1 MLKWLRS
8 FAARVA
14 ALTRRPRIDREF
26 EEELDAHLSLMVEE
40 NLRRGLSP
48 DEAMRTARVRLGG
61 SEQLRT
67 VHREQQGL
75 PGLESALQDLRYA
88 IRVLSREPGF
98 SAVIVITLALGVG
111 ANTAIFTVLRAA
123 LLRPLPYANPGEL
136 VTWTHNESLPD
147 VVDIRS
153 EAHDVFS
160 AGGAMNPETMDYT
173 SGPEPLAVRAG
184 FTERGFFEV
193 LGVPAMLG
201 RVLSAEEDQTGG
213 RRAAVLL
220 YPFWRDRL
228 AGDRAII
235 GKAITLD
242 GNEYTVVG
250 VMPEGFAAP
259 EFNLDVLVALRVAY
273 PEAAAYRGV
282 HFMAAYWRLRPGV
295 TLALARASM
304 AAIDA
309 RLAADHPAEERGRH
323 SLPIPLQESITGEL
337 RPALW
342 VLFGAVTVVLLIAAA
357 NFGGLLMARAVTR
370 RREMAL
376 RAALGGT
383 RMRLVRQA
391 LTENILLAALGGC
404 AGTALSNWATQILVA
419 ARPAPLE
426 HVSRI
431 SVDSSVLLFG
441 LAVSLVTGLVFG
453 FVPAWSGS
461 QSDAADALKQE
472 GRTASAGLRGLR
484 FRAVLA
490 VGQMALALVLLVG
503 AGLLFKSF
511 AKLSAVDP
519 GFNPEHVLSIPIRLP
534 EMRYAQIPKQTLL
547 RRGILE
553 RLNALPGVRAAM
565 VSDVPLSGDDLTH
578 AIAFEGRQSVAPGDE
593 PAVQTFCVMGD
604 YFRTMQIPI
613 RAGRALNDSDHEDSP
628 LVAVVNRT
636 FVDRFYAGQNPIGQ
650 RIRWARDEDPGRW
663 MTIVGV
669 VADNRQNSLA
679 KTAVPAVFSPFAQ
692 SNEAWRR
699 WMSVVVR
706 TSVDVRQVTPAL
718 KREIWSL
725 DNRIPLDKIVSMDE
739 VVGHSMSQRRFN
751 LWLLGLFSG
760 LAMALAAIG
769 IYSVI
774 SYSVSQ
780 RTHEIGIRMAVG
792 ARCADVLGMIVAQ
805 GMRLAALG
813 LAVGVA
819 GAVALTRAMASLLFE
834 VTPTDPL
841 TFIAVAALM
850 MAVLLVA
857 CFIPALRA
865 MQVKPMQALRY
876 E

>member
-8 FAARVA
+8 FAARAA

-26 EEELDAHLSLMVEE
+26 EEELDAHLSLLVEE

-48 DEAMRTARVRLGG
+48 DEAWRAARVRLGG

-75 PGLESALQDLRYA
+75 PWLEAALQDLRYA
-88 IRVLSREPGF
+88 IRILSREPGF

-136 VTWTHNESLPD
+136 VTWSRNESLPD

-153 EAHDVFS
+153 ETHDVFS
-160 AGGAMNPETMDYT
+160 AGGAVNPETMDYT

-184 FTERGFFEV
+184 LTERGFFEV
-193 LGVPAMLG
+193 LGVPPMLG
-201 RVLSAEEDQTGG
+201 RALSAEEDQTGG
-213 RRAAVLL
+213 RRAAVLM

-228 AGDRAII
+228 AGDRAIV

-250 VMPEGFAAP
+250 VMPEGFTAP

-295 TLALARASM
+295 TLARARVSM

-309 RLAADHPAEERGRH
+309 RLAADHPAEERGRR
-323 SLPIPLQESITGEL
+323 SLPMPLQESITGEL

-376 RAALGGT
+376 RAALGGM

-391 LTENILLAALGGC
+391 LTENILLAVLGGC
-404 AGTALSNWATQILVA
+404 AGIALSNWATQILVA
-419 ARPAPLE
+419 AKPAPLE

-431 SVDSSVLLFG
+431 SVDSNVLLFG

-461 QSDAADALKQE
+461 RSDAADALKQE

-484 FRAVLA
+484 FRTVLA

-519 GFNPEHVLSIPIRLP
+519 GFNAEHVLSIPIRLP
-534 EMRYAQIPKQTLL
+534 EMHYAQTPKQTLL

-553 RLNALPGVRAAM
+553 RLNALPGVKAAM
-565 VSDVPLSGDDLTH
+565 VSDLPLSGDELTH
-578 AIAFEGRQSVAPGDE
+578 AIAFEGRQPVAPGDE

-613 RAGRALNDSDHEDSP
+613 RAGRALNDSDREDSP

-650 RIRWARDEDPGRW
+650 RIRWARDEDPQRW

-669 VADNRQNSLA
+669 VADNRQTSLA
-679 KTAVPAVFSPFAQ
+679 NSAVPAVFSPFAQ
-692 SNEAWRR
+692 SNEEWRR

-706 TSVDVRQVTPAL
+706 TSMETRQVVPAV

-725 DNRIPLDKIVSMDE
+725 DSRIPLDKIVSMDE

-792 ARCADVLGMIVAQ
+792 ARRADVLGMIVAQ
-805 GMRLAALG
+805 GMRLAVLG

-819 GAVALTRAMASLLFE
+819 GAVALTRVMASLLFE

-850 MAVLLVA
+850 MTVLLVA

-865 MQVKPMQALRY
+865 MQVEPMHALRY